1 MAGSRAHPGP
11 VVEAEAQPLS
21 SNAPTGQGPD
31 ADPGPAAAVH
41 PAWKRWLAL
50 LSLVLTGLLWINGLV
65 GSAERPTV
73 ANALQLR
80 QLELVALAAPAL
92 PAGLQE
98 PLGAG
103 QPRQALRDE
112 LERQV
117 NGTAEPTAAEWQLQL
132 ALLEQQLGDPALAS
146 ERLSVLAGQ
155 ANPEQRPLLEALAA
169 GQRLSPADLDALAR
183 PWTLSPLRRQ
193 LLCEQLGRDPQRCAQ
208 PQQQRAALWRL
219 LGVNGLPLLLVLV
232 GVALLGREV
241 WLCRRQ
247 RQALLPPLAGPAL
260 DLIEVTLLIAGGF
273 VVVGEL
279 LTPLLAAPLVSALT
293 TALSGDPALQQGVMV
308 LVLYLALMAG
318 PLLILRRQLPPA
330 APPEQRLQWRW
341 RPLGSTAGWAVSR
354 VLMVLPAVALV
365 GWLVEQLVGDGG
377 GSNPLLELV
386 LTTRNPL
393 ALGCFA
399 FTAVVLAPLFE
410 ETLFRGVLLP
420 ALARRWG
427 WAWGLVISAL
437 TFSVAHLSLAELPA
451 LAVLGLGLGW
461 LRLRGG
467 RLGSC
472 VLMHGLWN
480 GLTFV
485 NLVLLAG

>member
-1 MAGSRAHPGP
+1 VQPG
-11 VVEAEAQPLS
+11 
-21 SNAPTGQGPD
+21 
-31 ADPGPAAAVH
+31 
-41 PAWKRWLAL
+41 WKRWLAL
-50 LSLVLTGLLWINGLV
+50 LSLVLTGLLWFNGLV
-65 GSAERPTV
+65 DSFDRPTV
-73 ANALQLR
+73 GNALQLR

-92 PAGLQE
+92 PAELQE
-98 PLGAG
+98 PLGTE
-103 QPRQALRDE
+103 QPRQALREE

-117 NGTAEPTAAEWQLQL
+117 NGAAEPAAAEWQLQL
-132 ALLEQQLGDPALAS
+132 ALLDQQLGDPAVAA

-155 ANPEQRPLLEALAA
+155 ANPDQRPLLEALAA

-183 PWTLSPLRRQ
+183 PWPLSPLRRQ
-193 LLCEQLGRDPQRCAQ
+193 LLCEQLSRDQERCAE
-208 PQQQRAALWRL
+208 PRQQRAALWRL
-219 LGVNGLPLLLVLV
+219 LGVNGLPVLLVLV
-232 GVALLGREV
+232 GLGLMVREC
-241 WLCRRQ
+241 WLCWRRRQ
-247 RQALLPPLAGPAL
+247 ELLAPLAGPAL
-260 DLIEVTLLIAGGF
+260 GLIDVTLLIAGGF

-279 LTPLLAAPLVSALT
+279 LTPLVAGPLVTALAT
-293 TALSGDPALQQGVMV
+293 GLSGDPALQQGVMV
-308 LVLYLALMAG
+308 LALYLALMAG
-318 PLLILRRQLPPA
+318 PLLILRRQLPAA
-330 APPEQRLQWRW
+330 APAEQRLQWRW
-341 RPLGSTAGWAVSR
+341 RPFASTAGWALSR
-354 VLMVLPAVALV
+354 VLMVLPEVALV

-399 FTAVVLAPLFE
+399 FTAIVLAPLFE

-427 WAWGLVISAL
+427 WGWGLAISAL

-461 LRLRGG
+461 LRLRSG

-485 NLVLLAG
+485 NLLLLAG

>member
-1 MAGSRAHPGP
+1 MST
-11 VVEAEAQPLS
+11 
-21 SNAPTGQGPD
+21 NAPTGQEQG
-31 ADPGPAAAVH
+31 AGPGPAAPAQ

-50 LSLVLTGLLWINGLV
+50 LSLLLTGLLWFNGLV
-65 GSAERPTV
+65 DSFDRPTV
-73 ANALQLR
+73 GNALQLR

-92 PAGLQE
+92 PVGLQE
-98 PLGAG
+98 PLGAE
-103 QPRQALRDE
+103 QPRQALRNE

-117 NGTAEPTAAEWQLQL
+117 NGATEPAAAEWQLQL
-132 ALLEQQLGDPALAS
+132 ALLEQQLGDPAVAG
-146 ERLSVLAGQ
+146 ERLSVLTGQ
-155 ANPEQRPLLEALAA
+155 AKPEQRPLLEALAA
-169 GQRLSPADLDALAR
+169 GERLNPADLDALAR
-183 PWTLSPLRRQ
+183 PWPLSPLRRQ
-193 LLCEQLGRDPQRCAQ
+193 LLCEQLSRNPERCAQ

-219 LGVNGLPLLLVLV
+219 LGVNGLPLVLVLV
-232 GVALLGREV
+232 GLVLLGREL
-241 WLCRRQ
+241 WQCWRRRQ
-247 RQALLPPLAGPAL
+247 TLLPPLAGPAL
-260 DLIEVTLLIAGGF
+260 DLIDVTLLIAGGF

-279 LTPLLAAPLVSALT
+279 LTPLLAGPLVTALAT
-293 TALSGDPALQQGVMV
+293 GLSGDPALQQGVMV
-308 LVLYLALMAG
+308 LALYLALMAG
-318 PLLILRRQLPPA
+318 PLWILRRQLPSG
-330 APPEQRLQWRW
+330 APPEQRLQWQW
-341 RPLGSTAGWAVSR
+341 RPLASTAGWALSR

-365 GWLVEQLVGDGG
+365 GWLVERLVGDGG

-399 FTAVVLAPLFE
+399 FTAIVLAPLFE

-461 LRLRGG
+461 LRLRSG